1 MTKWDRRRIHTAA
14 VAQSMK
20 ELLIKGG
27 DLDNE
32 SPCIGLLLL
41 LRGQSGRGK
50 GTLWKG
56 LS

>member
-27 DLDNE
+27 DLD
-32 SPCIGLLLL
+32 S
-41 LRGQSGRGK
+41 
-50 GTLWKG
+50 
-56 LS
+56 